1 MPRGRPAAV
10 RRERISLHG
19 QQIAYLRAGSGPA
32 VLLLHGIAESSSI
45 WADVLPLLARHHT
58 VIAPDLL
65 GHGASAKPRGDY
77 SLATHANLLR
87 DLQVA
92 LDIPSATLAG
102 HSLGG
107 GIAMQFAYQFPER
120 CDRLVLIAS
129 GGLGSDVTFLLR
141 SLGLPGADLVAPLV
155 LSAWLRDRIVDAGSW
170 LSRAGLRL
178 GPGQRALWE
187 SYAGLTDPDTR
198 RAFIATVHSVIDQE
212 GQRVSAMDRL
222 YLAEQI
228 PVLVMWG
235 ARDRIIPVSHARAAQ
250 QAMPHCTLEIV
261 DDAGHFLPAERP
273 EKVALHILDFIA
285 STKPGRRDLKQLRA
299 AIRRG
304 PRAPAVSG

>member
-1 MPRGRPAAV
+1 MPRGA
-10 RRERISLHG
+10 RRVAWQTIRLHG
-19 QQIAYLRAGSGPA
+19 HDIAYRRAGHGPA
-32 VLLLHGIAESSSI
+32 VILLHGIAESSQVWERI
-45 WADVLPLLARHHT
+45 IPLLATRHT

-65 GHGASAKPRGDY
+65 GHGRSDKPKGDY
-77 SLATHANLLR
+77 SLASQANLIR
-87 DLQVA
+87 DIQVA
-92 LDIPSATLAG
+92 LGLPSATLVG

-155 LSAWLRDRIVDAGSW
+155 LSGWVRDRIVDAGSW
-170 LSRAGLRL
+170 LARRGLRL
-178 GPGQRALWE
+178 SSGQRALWE
-187 SYAGLTDPDTR
+187 SYAGLTDPNTR
-198 RAFIATVHSVIDQE
+198 RAFIATGHSVIDHQ

-222 YLAEQI
+222 YLAEQL

-235 ARDRIIPVSHARAAQ
+235 GRDRIIPVSHAHAAQ
-250 QAMPHCTLEIV
+250 EAMPHATLEIL
-261 DDAGHFLPAERP
+261 DDAGHFLPAEQP
-273 EKVALHILDFIA
+273 EKVALRILDFIA
-285 STKPGRRDLKQLRA
+285 GTKPGRRDLRQLRA

-304 PRAPAVSG
+304 PREKAVSR